1 MERNSDVILMSSYAP
16 LLTNVN
22 PGGMQWS
29 TDLIGYD
36 ASRSYGSP
44 SYWAQVI
51 FAQHL
56 GDHTVKT
63 TSANMPE
70 RVFWSATTTGNGML
84 HLKLVNATNKV
95 QAFALNIVGA
105 ALGNASVQFL
115 HAADNW
121 AANTIDQPNQIV
133 PIPSMVRIPSGSFTY
148 ELPANAIQEIEVPLQ
163 NK

>member
-1 MERNSDVILMSSYAP
+1 M
-16 LLTNVN
+16 
-22 PGGMQWS
+22 
-29 TDLIGYD
+29 
-36 ASRSYGSP
+36 
-44 SYWAQVI
+44 

-63 TSANMPE
+63 TSTNMPE
-70 RVFWSATTTGNGML
+70 RVFWSATTTGNSML

-105 ALGNASVQFL
+105 ALGNAAGQSL

-133 PIPSMVRIPSGSFTY
+133 PIPLTVRIPSGSFMY

>member
-1 MERNSDVILMSSYAP
+1 M
-16 LLTNVN
+16 
-22 PGGMQWS
+22 
-29 TDLIGYD
+29 
-36 ASRSYGSP
+36 
-44 SYWAQVI
+44 

-63 TSANMPE
+63 TSANMPG
-70 RVFWSATTTGNGML
+70 RVFWSATTTGNSML

-105 ALGNASVQFL
+105 ALGNAAGQSL

-133 PIPSMVRIPSGSFTY
+133 PISLAVRIPSGSFTY
-148 ELPANAIQEIEVPLQ
+148 ELPPNTIEVIEVPFHRR
-163 NK
+163 